1 MGTPSMRKL
10 DCFRW
15 SLSSLRQDWCTLLPF
30 FSLSFIL
37 LDSNGM
43 SSDSA
48 VVFAAV
54 SDLLLVLYLIVSLQI
69 FYFSSLEVL
78 FGWMAVVWISVS
90 VSRTSFMVLFSFKY
104 LIVL

>member
-1 MGTPSMRKL
+1 MPTWLYRLKKKNRLSTSHTIRKKRDML
-10 DCFRW
+10 
-15 SLSSLRQDWCTLLPF
+15 
-30 FSLSFIL
+30 I
-37 LDSNGM
+37 
-43 SSDSA
+43 
-48 VVFAAV
+48 
-54 SDLLLVLYLIVSLQI
+54 DLLLVLYLIVSLQI